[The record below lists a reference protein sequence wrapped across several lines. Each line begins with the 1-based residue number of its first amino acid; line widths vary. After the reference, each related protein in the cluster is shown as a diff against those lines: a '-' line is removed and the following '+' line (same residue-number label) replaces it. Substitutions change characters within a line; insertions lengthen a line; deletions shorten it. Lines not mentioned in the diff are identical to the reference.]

1 MNTNQFSPIPQ
12 FTNQYPLP
20 QSNMYMPRNIMPV
33 NNGIIW
39 VQGIE
44 GAKAYQI
51 PQSSNII
58 LMDSEQNRM
67 YIKTSDNIGMCNL
80 RIFDFTEITETSTS
94 NNSIIPQQD
103 MSQFVTR
110 QELEKILTEYNGR
123 VNDEQSIP
131 TIKSNKSGKSTIT
144 E

>member
-1 MNTNQFSPIPQ
+1 MNVNQFNSMGMYQNPYPTPQ
-12 FTNQYPLP
+12 NNMFMPKPLT
-20 QSNMYMPRNIMPV
+20 PV

-51 PQSSNII
+51 PQNSNII
-58 LMDSEQNRM
+58 LMDSEKNRM

-80 RIFDFTEITETSTS
+80 RIFDFNEVTETSTS
-94 NNSIIPQQD
+94 NNSIIPHQD
-103 MSQFVTR
+103 LSQYVTR
-110 QELEKILTEYNGR
+110 EELNKILSEYSGGPKN
-123 VNDEQSIP
+123 EQSVSA
-131 TIKSNKSGKSTIT
+131 TKSKSNKQTIT

>member
-1 MNTNQFSPIPQ
+1 MNTMNYNQIPLYQ
-12 FTNQYPLP
+12 NPYQMP
-20 QSNMYMPRNIMPV
+20 QSNMYMPKQLSPQ

-58 LMDSEQNRM
+58 LMDSEKNRM

-80 RIFDFTEITETSTS
+80 RIFDFTEVTETSQGH
-94 NNSIIPQQD
+94 NSVATQPD
-103 MSQFVTR
+103 LSQYVTR
-110 QELEKILTEYNGR
+110 DELNNILEQLNGGKD
-123 VNDEQSIP
+123 NEQSVQP
-131 TIKSNKSGKSTIT
+131 TKPNKSTSTK
-144 E
+144 